1 MADSLFDPSR
11 LYEALKQQN
20 LLPKYGNFTP
30 SGYTGLFNS
39 QTNTLVAPREDKDT
53 MAHEMTHA
61 VQFNLLKE
69 AANNLQQKKQAGKQ
83 LTDQEAQYLRAS
95 EQLFNEQYGNVYS
108 YSGSKAVE
116 DKQARKGI
124 TSLYQA
130 PPYLPNKEDYTQYRT
145 KPTEIQA
152 HGVGN
157 MSVKEAKSSP
167 GANPHLD
174 PTMTQEF
181 DILFSM
187 FNSLP
192 KEFQNSVGASRQN
205 NVKENRQFY
214 NDIYLPYTSDVFA
227 NPFPSSIK

>member
-1 MADSLFDPSR
+1 MADNLFDPSR
-11 LYEALKQQN
+11 LYEALKQYN
-20 LLPKYGNFTP
+20 LLPSYGNFTP
-30 SGYTGLFNS
+30 GGGKEGLFRN
-39 QTNTLVAPREDKDT
+39 QTNTLIAPKNDT
-53 MAHEMTHA
+53 DAMAHEMTHA

-69 AANNLQQKKQAGKQ
+69 AAQNLQQKKQSGTP
-83 LTDQEAQYLRAS
+83 LTDQESQYLRAA
-95 EQLFNEQYGNVYS
+95 EQIFNEQYGMVYN
-108 YSGSKAVE
+108 YSGSKAVQ
-116 DKQARKGI
+116 DTQARKGI
-124 TSLYQA
+124 TSLYQD
-130 PPYLPNKEDYTQYRT
+130 PKNDKDYTQYRT

-157 MSVKEAKSSP
+157 MSVKEARATP

-192 KEFQNSVGASRQN
+192 KDVRNSVASSRQN
-205 NVKENRQFY
+205 NIKENRKFY
-214 NDIYLPYTSDVFA
+214 DDPYLPYATDLFS